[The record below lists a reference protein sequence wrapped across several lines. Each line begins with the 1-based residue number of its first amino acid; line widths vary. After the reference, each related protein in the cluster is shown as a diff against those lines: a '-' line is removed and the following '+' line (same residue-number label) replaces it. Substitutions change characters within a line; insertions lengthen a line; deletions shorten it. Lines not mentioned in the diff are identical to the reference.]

1 MNKKIILFGALLLL
15 SIMLFSFMSSY
26 NKASGISKS
35 DNNSSIISFSIEVE
49 GFDVEYKCRKG
60 MTFEEWC
67 ESDFNE
73 GDKIFV
79 SGNGSEFVSY
89 TWYCLGSNVL
99 LDSPGGSVYEIVD
112 VTPNLVIIENKSYTS
127 IVVS

>member
-26 NKASGISKS
+26 NKSYGTFKPV
-35 DNNSSIISFSIEVE
+35 NNSSIISFSIEFE
-49 GFDVEYKCRKG
+49 GFDYLYDCRKG

-67 ESDFNE
+67 ESDFND

-79 SGNGSEFVSY
+79 PGNGSEFVSY
-89 TWYCLGSNVL
+89 AWYCLGSNVL